1 MSSTKNPEHEAENP
15 APMPQSQAGKGGR
28 SHRHDLAGQQG
39 KKAKMAPRHDA
50 PPGLEQ
56 DGQGNTIPLEQRT
69 EEDQQKARA
78 AAQHK
83 T

>member
-1 MSSTKNPEHEAENP
+1 MSDIKNSGPQAQHPEPH
-15 APMPQSQAGKGGR
+15 
-28 SHRHDLAGQQG
+28 GQRD

-56 DGQGNTIPLEQRT
+56 DGQSNTIPLAQRT

-78 AAQHK
+78 AVQHK
-83 T
+83 P